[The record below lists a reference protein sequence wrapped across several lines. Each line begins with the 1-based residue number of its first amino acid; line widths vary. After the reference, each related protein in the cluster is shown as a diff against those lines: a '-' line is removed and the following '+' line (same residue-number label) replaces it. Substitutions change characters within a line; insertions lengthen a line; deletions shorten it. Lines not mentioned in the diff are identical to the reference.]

1 MKGRDPNPQD
11 SRRMRSASV
20 STRALTLAAVVGV
33 ALTVAA
39 GCSDEEKEE
48 FRDFAGTEAVQNRM
62 DALVDEGVP
71 GIAVLV
77 SEDGE
82 STTLTAGLSDLEAKT
97 ALAADDRFRIGSVAK
112 PYVAAVVMQLVE
124 EGELSLEDTVEQWL
138 PGAVPNGEQI
148 TIRQL
153 LRHQSGIADYGQDP
167 RVLQPY
173 IEGDLGYVWTPEEL
187 VEIAIEQGP
196 LFKPGADVAY
206 SNTNYALVGLIVE
219 EATGN
224 PLGEELQTRIFEPL
238 ELTDTSFATDGRI
251 EQPYA
256 HGYLLGDGKPIDA
269 TEVYPFYWGA
279 GNIVADVDDVARF
292 YDALF
297 GGDLVSPESLEQMK
311 ETVPETPD
319 VAQGLGLVS
328 GEFNCGRYYG
338 HDGSAPG
345 YFSAAYTLDNG
356 RQMVFLVNS
365 VTLAD
370 TVGSPEA
377 QKALARVASTAACS

>member
-1 MKGRDPNPQD
+1 MRRPAPNAENT
-11 SRRMRSASV
+11 SRTKSAPAIKP
-20 STRALTLAAVVGV
+20 ALTLAAVAGV
-33 ALTVAA
+33 VLAVAA
-39 GCSDEEKEE
+39 GCSDEDKEE
-48 FRDFAGTEAVQNRM
+48 IRDLVGTEALQNRM

-82 STTLTAGLSDLEAKT
+82 STTLTAGLSDLEAET
-97 ALAADDRFRIGSVAK
+97 ALDPNDRFRIGSVAK
-112 PYVAAVVMQLVE
+112 PYVATVVMQLVE
-124 EGELSLEDTVEQWL
+124 EGELGLEDTVEQWL
-138 PGAVPNGEQI
+138 PGTVPNGEQI
-148 TIRQL
+148 TLRQL
-153 LRHQSGIADYGQDP
+153 LRHQSGTADYGQDP

-187 VEIAIEQGP
+187 VEIANEQGSV
-196 LFKPGADVAY
+196 FRPGEDVAY

-224 PLGEELQTRIFEPL
+224 PLGEELRTRIFEPL

-256 HGYLLGDGKPIDA
+256 HGYLLGEGKPIDA

-292 YDALF
+292 YSALF
-297 GGDLVSPESLEQMK
+297 QGDLVSPESLEEMK
-311 ETVPETPD
+311 KTVPENPD

-328 GEFNCGRYYG
+328 GEFECGRYYG

-345 YFSAAYTLDNG
+345 YFSAAYTLDSG

-377 QKALARVASTAACS
+377 QKALARVAHTAACS